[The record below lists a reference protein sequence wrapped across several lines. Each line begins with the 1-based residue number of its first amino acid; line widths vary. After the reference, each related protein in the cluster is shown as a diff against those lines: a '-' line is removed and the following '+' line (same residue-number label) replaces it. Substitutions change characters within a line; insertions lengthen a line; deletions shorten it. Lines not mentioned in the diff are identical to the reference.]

1 MEKMKENEVYTITVE
16 ADLTREEER
25 RLRKAL
31 NLGHRGQ
38 DMWRVLYAV
47 TVLVLLAA
55 MLVTSAMCGERAS
68 EEVGETAE
76 TEQVASKLEIPSAE
90 LLYAIEAM
98 EKILPPQVSAE
109 VEPYAFTFEE
119 KAHAWDD
126 VPMTESEFAVLLE
139 VCEERHIAPA
149 LALGLIQVESSFQA
163 DALNRDSGCYGYCQL
178 NPQYFPAELSPE
190 ENIRVG
196 LEYLA
201 SKLEKY
207 DNLEAALTAYYYDY
221 DSGDRT
227 YAEKVLM
234 AAEGWR

>member
-1 MEKMKENEVYTITVE
+1 MEKMKPNKVYRIRVGVSQQGK
-16 ADLTREEER
+16 RELEEQLGR
-25 RLRKAL
+25 RHK
-31 NLGHRGQ
+31 GQ
-38 DMWRVLYAV
+38 APWRVLYAV
-47 TVLVLLAA
+47 TVLTLLAA
-55 MLVTSAMCGERAS
+55 LLVTTAMCGARAS
-68 EEVGETAE
+68 EQEGGQTSE
-76 TEQVASKLEIPSAE
+76 TEQVTGKLEIPSAE

-98 EKILPPQVSAE
+98 EKILPPQVSVE
-109 VEPYAFTFEE
+109 VEPYGCAFEE
-119 KAHAWDD
+119 KASAWDD
-126 VPMTESEFAVLLE
+126 VPMTDSEIAVMLG
-139 VCEERHIAPA
+139 VCEEHHIAPA
-149 LALGLIQVESSFQA
+149 LALGLIQVESSFRA

-227 YAEKVLM
+227 YAEKVLA
-234 AAEGWR
+234 AAERWR

>member
-38 DMWRVLYAV
+38 AMWRVLYAV

-55 MLVTSAMCGERAS
+55 LLVTSAMCGARAS

-98 EKILPPQVSAE
+98 EKILPPQVSKETHAC
-109 VEPYAFTFEE
+109 VFSE
-119 KAHAWDD
+119 KANAWDVSLTD
-126 VPMTESEFAVLLE
+126 EELEALLE
-139 VCEERHIAPA
+139 ACDAGHIHPSIG
-149 LALGLIQVESSFQA
+149 LGLIQVESSFNP
-163 DALNRDSGCYGYCQL
+163 DAVNSRSGCYGYCQL
-178 NPQYFPAELSPE
+178 NPAFFPAELSPVD
-190 ENIRVG
+190 NIRTG
-196 LEYLA
+196 IGYLTEQ
-201 SKLEKY
+201 LVRY
-207 DNLEAALTAYYYDY
+207 DNLEAALTAYNAGYDTG
-221 DSGDRT
+221 SRE
-227 YAEKVLM
+227 YAEKVLA
-234 AAEGWR
+234 AAERWQ